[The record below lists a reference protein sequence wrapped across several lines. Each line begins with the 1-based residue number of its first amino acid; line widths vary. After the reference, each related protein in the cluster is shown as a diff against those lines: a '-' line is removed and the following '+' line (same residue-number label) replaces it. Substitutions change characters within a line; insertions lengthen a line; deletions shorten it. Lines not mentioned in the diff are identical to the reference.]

1 MIVLFLQLSEPLT
14 SNVIHPFAPQLI
26 RDIGITH
33 GNESKVGYYV
43 GMLHSLFF
51 LTEAITVL
59 YWSRTSD
66 RMGRKPII
74 LLGLFGLSVSMY
86 FFGLSRSFTSLVL
99 SRSLNGALNGNVG
112 VLKSMVAEMT
122 DSTNIAEAY
131 AYMPL
136 SWSSG
141 GTLGP
146 MIGGFLSRPADQFP
160 KLFGQS
166 EFHRKYPYF
175 LACSVPATFT
185 AVAWLVT
192 FLFLK
197 ETNEKAIGMKQYIM
211 DLFRRTRSDGPLLT
225 SKKTPRLS
233 VDQTIDPIIRSS
245 THSVSPSQSS
255 STDSLYK
262 ADNKVLITTTVV
274 EVDLPT
280 PSNSST
286 ISVDDDD
293 QQKEQTLPLRA
304 ILTRPVIISA
314 GNYATLS
321 LIDIA
326 FRSIQPVFLSTPI
339 EMGGLGLQ
347 PATIGNLLSVFGVLN
362 GIVQVFF
369 FARIHDYWG
378 PKKLFVFGVA
388 SALPLFIFFPFIN
401 AAARSDIGIGFRSG
415 ELLAGLNNGIITP
428 HADRSSELGM
438 LVWVL
443 VYAQVVLS
451 VGICL
456 SYGAVFIFIA
466 AASPNKA
473 SLGAT
478 NGLSQTTVS
487 IMRALGPAIATSM
500 FSVTMEHHYL
510 YGQLVYA
517 VLFVIG
523 LGCVYCGSFLPE
535 RI

>member
-1 MIVLFLQLSEPLT
+1 
-14 SNVIHPFAPQLI
+14 
-26 RDIGITH
+26 
-33 GNESKVGYYV
+33 
-43 GMLHSLFF
+43 
-51 LTEAITVL
+51 
-59 YWSRTSD
+59 
-66 RMGRKPII
+66 
-74 LLGLFGLSVSMY
+74 
-86 FFGLSRSFTSLVL
+86 
-99 SRSLNGALNGNVG
+99 
-112 VLKSMVAEMT
+112 MVAEMT
-122 DSTNIAEAY
+122 DSTNIAEVISLAYHPLTCVLTKPQAY

-141 GTLGP
+141 GTVSAFFCFYGLPWFDEMRNLCPCINVHEILTIPSSLVQLGP

-362 GIVQVFF
+362 GIVQV
-369 FARIHDYWG
+369 RD
-378 PKKLFVFGVA
+378 LL
-388 SALPLFIFFPFIN
+388 LPLFSTPLLLC
-401 AAARSDIGIGFRSG
+401 SKSG
-415 ELLAGLNNGIITP
+415 G
-428 HADRSSELGM
+428 
-438 LVWVL
+438 VL
-443 VYAQVVLS
+443 VKS
-451 VGICL
+451 IE
-456 SYGAVFIFIA
+456 SAVRIF
-466 AASPNKA
+466 SRK
-473 SLGAT
+473 S
-478 NGLSQTTVS
+478 
-487 IMRALGPAIATSM
+487 
-500 FSVTMEHHYL
+500 FSVL
-510 YGQLVYA
+510 YRRSET
-517 VLFVIG
+517 LFRF
-523 LGCVYCGSFLPE
+523 LWLCGRS
-535 RI
+535 